1 MKFFVF
7 LRSKLL
13 YLLMSAA
20 CMGFTWALLSVLRQS
35 AATIVSILI
44 LEALAVLLPVAVEYA
59 RKRSYYSR
67 LLRSLDALDRKV
79 LLCEVL
85 DEPDFLEGRILYQ
98 TLMVC
103 NKSMNDEIAFY
114 RRQEEEYR
122 EYIEAWMHEVK
133 TPLAA
138 AKLTLE
144 NAPGAVPASVSEDL
158 RRIEDDLEQALFY
171 AWSNSVEKDYL
182 IRPASLRELVNTA
195 VRRNAKDMIA
205 SRIKL
210 QLEPLDYTVLTDMKW
225 VDFILNQI
233 LVNAIKYRSASPSI
247 HIYAQQEKNSVALT
261 IADNGIGIR
270 AADLPRVF
278 ERGFTGETGR
288 KFSKATGL
296 GLYLSKRM
304 CDKLGIGLSLA
315 SVEGEGTTIRLV
327 FPSGTMHDLSKD
339 T

>member
-171 AWSNSVEKDYL
+171 ARSNSVEKDYL

-270 AADLPRVF
+270 AAD
-278 ERGFTGETGR
+278 
-288 KFSKATGL
+288 
-296 GLYLSKRM
+296 
-304 CDKLGIGLSLA
+304 
-315 SVEGEGTTIRLV
+315 
-327 FPSGTMHDLSKD
+327 
-339 T
+339 